1 MMTISSAWARRYL
14 AIGVVL
20 LWAWAGVAMAD
31 ECTDLLNYEHRALA
45 SSQTIRLCDQYAGQ
59 VILVVN
65 TASQCGFT
73 GQFEGLEELYQTYK
87 DQGFVIL
94 GFPSDDFRQEH
105 DDEDQTAEVCR
116 LNYGVTFPMF
126 ATSSVKGQGANAL
139 FRALAENTQ
148 SPSWNF
154 NKYLINRQGQVV
166 EHFGSMAKPM
176 GGKLEAAV
184 IEQLDKATSVAK

>member
-1 MMTISSAWARRYL
+1 MSISGEWVRRQLITGVLFWSAWL
-14 AIGVVL
+14 
-20 LWAWAGVAMAD
+20 GVAMAD

-73 GQFEGLEELYQTYK
+73 GQFEGLETLYQTYK

-139 FRALAENTQ
+139 FKALAKSTQ

-154 NKYLINRQGQVV
+154 NKYLINRDGEVIQ
-166 EHFGSMAKPM
+166 HFGSMAKPM

-184 IEQLDKATSVAK
+184 VAQLSKSSAEID